1 MTYNRSKA
9 KGDRFEREVAKD
21 LSVHGGK
28 WRRIPGSGSIGT
40 NLKMSNL
47 TGDLEGTYPWF
58 TKAIKG
64 EAKVGYGTSKQM
76 QLKREWFTKV
86 REQAKADNKYP
97 VVIVKFDDVTGG
109 DLGSAVAVCINMD
122 TWNTMMSDIERLND
136 EYIALL
142 NKHYGTDKGNE

>member
-1 MTYNRSKA
+1 MVYNRSKA
-9 KGDRFEREVAKD
+9 KGDNFERKAAAL

-47 TGDLEGTYPWF
+47 TGDLEGFYPWF
-58 TKAIKG
+58 TKGIKG
-64 EAKVGYGTSKQM
+64 ESKVGYGTSRQM

-86 REQAKADNKYP
+86 REQSDADNKYP
-97 VVIVKFDDVTGG
+97 VVIVKFNDVTGG
-109 DLGSAVAVCINMD
+109 DIGSATAICINLD
-122 TWNTMMSDIERLND
+122 TWNLMMADIERLND

-142 NKHYGTDKGNE
+142 NKHYGEDKGGA